1 VDLNILNEFEC
12 KPSQQWSS
20 FSRAEFKSA
29 ISKCNDSSALGP
41 DKLSWRHLK
50 VIVNNDDC
58 LTNII
63 NIADSC
69 INLGYWLN
77 YFKVSSTI
85 VIPKPNK
92 TSYDQPKVFR
102 PIVLLNTLGKLIEK
116 VIAERLQFT
125 VARNDFIHPSQLGSL
140 KFKSTTDAGVAL
152 TYIVRSGWSKG
163 KSSSSLTFDISQF
176 FPSLNHNLL
185 TRILDKAGFDPKV
198 TSFFANYL
206 VSRRTKYMWNNFSS
220 PQFDVNIGVGQGSA
234 LSPILSSLYLSPFL
248 YILENRLKNL
258 RIPVSIL
265 SFVGDCCRLKTLELV
280 MRLNLIPG

>member
-1 VDLNILNEFEC
+1 MLHSSFNTALNQRVDLNILNKIKR

-29 ISKCNDSSALGP
+29 ISKCNDSSAPGP

-50 VIVNNDDC
+50 VIAKNDDC

-63 NIADSC
+63 NIADFY
-69 INLGYWLN
+69 INLGYWPN

-92 TSYDQPKVFR
+92 TLYDQPKVFW

-116 VIAERLQFT
+116 VITEKLQFM
-125 VARNDFIHPSQLGSL
+125 VACNDFIHPSQLSSL
-140 KFKSTTDAGVAL
+140 KFKSTTDAGATL
-152 TYIVRSGWSKG
+152 THIVWSEWSKG
-163 KSSSSLTFDISQF
+163 KSSSSLAFNISQY

-185 TRILDKAGFDPKV
+185 TRILEKAGFDPKV

-206 VSRRTKYMWNNFSS
+206 VSRRTKYMWNDFSS
-220 PQFDVNIGVGQGSA
+220 PQFDINIGVGQGSA
-234 LSPILSSLYLSPFL
+234 LSLILSSLYFSLSL

-265 SFVGDCCRLKTLELV
+265 SFVNDG
-280 MRLNLIPG
+280 LIIA